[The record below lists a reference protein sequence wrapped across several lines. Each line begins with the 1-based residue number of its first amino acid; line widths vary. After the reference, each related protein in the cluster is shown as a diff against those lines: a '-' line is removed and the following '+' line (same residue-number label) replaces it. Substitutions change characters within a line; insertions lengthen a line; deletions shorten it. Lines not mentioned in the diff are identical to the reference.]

1 MQHGLEIVT
10 QERMKWWQTTQRWVE
25 YQQRHGLLLNIHP
38 SPLPLL
44 GLIVNECSPLNVHI
58 LPTYKMQGGGGR
70 GVNWKWGPFP
80 FKMPWRMSTKFVF
93 LNVFILE
100 ETIYPK
106 RWAKTF
112 AKERKKSTLLT
123 QSKRL
128 YLSSLKIVR
137 IQSKQSY
144 GDNLPHAYD
153 LYDQNRTTNAQ

>member
-1 MQHGLEIVT
+1 MVTNDPKMGWIPTETWPTSQHT
-10 QERMKWWQTTQRWVE
+10 
-25 YQQRHGLLLNIHP
+25 
-38 SPLPLL
+38 PLPP
-44 GLIVNECSPLNVHI
+44 PLTGPHCQWMQPLKCTHTSHI
-58 LPTYKMQGGGGR
+58 QNAEGGR

-93 LNVFILE
+93 LNVFILV

-137 IQSKQSY
+137 IQNKQSY
-144 GDNLPHAYD
+144 RGNLPHAYD